1 MLYGNA
7 VFIIEVILKG
17 LEIEQTTQQWD
28 QIMNSV
34 LITCNHF

>member
-17 LEIEQTTQQWD
+17 LGIEQITQQGD